1 MAAQVFTI
9 LMFLLLPYALAQ
21 AKLASQHQ
29 NKLPLYS
36 ISIVHML
43 TPTMDVFI
51 NLIHIILI
59 NTVITDTTC
68 SNIILIL
75 VFAMRF

>member
-1 MAAQVFTI
+1 MAAQVLTI

-21 AKLASQHQ
+21 PKHAIMHQ
-29 NKLPLYS
+29 IKLPLYS
-36 ISIVHML
+36 ISIVNML

-68 SNIILIL
+68 YNTIKKL